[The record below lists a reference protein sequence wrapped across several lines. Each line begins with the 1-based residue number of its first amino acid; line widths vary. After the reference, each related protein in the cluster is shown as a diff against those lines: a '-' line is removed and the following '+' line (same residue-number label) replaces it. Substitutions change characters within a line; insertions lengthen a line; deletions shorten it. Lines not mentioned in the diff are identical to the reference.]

1 MTSIRSALALLCLA
15 CAAGPLHADGLE
27 NDDVQAQSFELLQP
41 KGVSVGVGVVS
52 SRAVRVGEDDLVL
65 LIPVVGYEGERL
77 FVRGINGGVHLFKR
91 NGVELDLVVA
101 ARFDSWDA
109 DDLDA
114 ARLAARGI
122 ARGLLQDRDHGLDMG
137 LGLSWKG
144 SFGRVSLDTRADVSG
159 ASGGHEV
166 ELGYLFA
173 VPAGKGLLVP
183 GVGVS
188 YWSSKLSDYYFGT
201 LPAEE
206 AAGVPRYRPGDAVV
220 PNFSVT
226 YLRAL
231 PGKWRVF
238 GVLEYQWLPGHLVD
252 SPLAEGNRG
261 IPSLFMGVTRT
272 FGDGR

>member
-1 MTSIRSALALLCLA
+1 MRSTWFPFALFCLA
-15 CAAGPLHADGLE
+15 CATTPLRADELE
-27 NDDVQAQSFELLQP
+27 SDDVQAQSFELLQP
-41 KGVSVGVGVVS
+41 KGVSLGVGVVAS
-52 SRAVRVGEDDLVL
+52 KAVRVGDDNLTLV
-65 LIPVVGYEGERL
+65 IPVVGYEGERL

-91 NGVELDLVVA
+91 NGVEVDLLVA

-122 ARGLLQDRDHGLDMG
+122 DRNLLQDRDHGLDMG

-144 SFGRVSLDTRADVSG
+144 SFGRVSLDTRVDVTD

-173 VPAGKGLLVP
+173 VPAGRGLLVP

-206 AAGVPRYRPGDAVV
+206 AAGVPAYRPGDAVV
-220 PNFSVT
+220 PNVSVT

-238 GVLEYQWLPGHLVD
+238 GVFEYQWLPDRIVD

-261 IPSLFMGVTRT
+261 VPSLFVGVTRT
-272 FGDGR
+272 FGD